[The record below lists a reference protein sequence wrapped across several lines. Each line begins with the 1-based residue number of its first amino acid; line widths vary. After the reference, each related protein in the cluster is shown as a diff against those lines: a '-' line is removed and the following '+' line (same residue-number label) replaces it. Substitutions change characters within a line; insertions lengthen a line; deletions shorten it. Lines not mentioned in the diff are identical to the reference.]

1 VTFRPPNALAVDWA
15 AMSTGE
21 DWLWRPVL
29 RGLVGAEQID
39 GTTLDLNFF
48 ADLNEA
54 LDVEAQNSYLAEMAM
69 RERAGDG

>member
-1 VTFRPPNALAVDWA
+1 
-15 AMSTGE
+15 MSTGE

-29 RGLVGAEQID
+29 RGLVSAEQID
-39 GTTLDLNFF
+39 GTDLDLNFF

-69 RERAGDG
+69 RERAGNG